1 MRLFGGRKLDIS
13 KEIQDKIIDLF
24 INTKLHIPE
33 ILQIVNLDEKISLEN
48 IYDFLYEYR
57 NEEGKMIKKNRTYF
71 GSMMDEKIYQ
81 LKKEGKD
88 SEEISRVLFEDGYR
102 VTVDFV
108 EHRCESI
115 FRSKNEKSAQFN
127 LHRKNTIKISEKD
140 IFDKVQKG
148 ESISKITEEYN
159 QNGIKVS
166 YYTVISRYKAY
177 CRSIGVNEKIN
188 KSKVVKKT
196 KKDKKV
202 ERKLDGREE
211 LIYRLRKNGYP
222 YTAIREYLNQ
232 QGIDVSPETVRRECK
247 RIFEQKG
254 EFEPK
259 YIRLANDKYKE
270 YYNIVYD
277 MRKQGYSYY
286 KIADHLNKL
295 NVDITDKNVE
305 TICKIVFQ
313 KYGEE
318 EPKTKSDTSRRV
330 SNQRVYELRKARYSC
345 KKIVQILN
353 DEGIQVSYGYLV
365 DLCRKIFKEKGE
377 KMPPVRKYRRTNT
390 EIAKVKNKKVLI
402 DAMLKVAEKRK
413 ATQEQLRI
421 FAKEISK
428 YYEED
433 INFDLQEKNS
443 IEETE
448 LDK

>member
-1 MRLFGGRKLDIS
+1 MDIS
-13 KEIQDKIIDLF
+13 KEVQDKIIDLF

-33 ILQIVNLDEKISLEN
+33 ILQIVNIDEKISLEN

-57 NEEGKMIKKNRTYF
+57 DEEGKMLKKNRIYF
-71 GSMMDEKIYQ
+71 GSRMDEKIYQ

-88 SEEISRVLFEDGYR
+88 YEEISKYLFEDGYR

-115 FRSKNEKSAQFN
+115 FRSKNEKSTQIESP
-127 LHRKNTIKISEKD
+127 RKNSINIFGKD
-140 IFDKVQKG
+140 IYDKVQKG
-148 ESISKITEEYN
+148 ESIGKITEEYN

-232 QGIDVSPETVRRECK
+232 QGIDVSSETIRRECK
-247 RIFEQKG
+247 RVFEQKG

-259 YIRLANDKYKE
+259 YIRLANDKYEE
-270 YYNIVYD
+270 YYDIVYD

-295 NVDITDKNVE
+295 NVNVTDKNVDM
-305 TICKIVFQ
+305 ICKIVFE

-318 EPKTKSDTSRRV
+318 EPKTKSDTARNV

-345 KKIVQILN
+345 KKIVQMLN

-377 KMPPVRKYRRTNT
+377 KMPPVRKYRRKNA

-402 DAMLKVAEKRK
+402 DAMLKVAKKRK
-413 ATQEQLRI
+413 ATQEQLKI
-421 FAKEISK
+421 FAKEISR